1 MTDEKTLSSGSAV
14 VADDLGM
21 ITSRAS
27 AELSAMAGDSLL
39 LVGGGGFLGYY
50 LVQTVLAW
58 NSENHSQRIA
68 LTIYDNW
75 IRGTPRWLENLKGH
89 TELDIRTIDITRPL
103 SPNTPHYEWVI
114 HAASIASPTYY
125 REHPIETMDANVNGL
140 RNLLE
145 YGRGQQQGGQP
156 IKGFLF
162 FSTSEIYGDP
172 TPDAIPTPES
182 YRGNVSCIG
191 PRACYDES
199 KRYGETLSVNFARVH
214 QLPVKIVRPFNNYG
228 PGLKISDGRVLSD
241 FAGDVLHGRDIVVHS
256 SGAPTRTFCYIAD
269 AIVGYYKTLVNG
281 RSGEPYNIGTDAP
294 EISIADLAERVA
306 SIARKGLGYRG
317 SVVHKPSDDSDY
329 LIDSPNRR
337 CPEITKAGT
346 ELGFR
351 PQVSLDDGLWRSLL
365 WYRDIHPA
373 EVS

>member
-1 MTDEKTLSSGSAV
+1 MTDEKTLSSGSSV

-21 ITSRAS
+21 ITARAS

-50 LVQTVLAW
+50 LVQAVLAW
-58 NSENHSQRIA
+58 NSENHSQPIA
-68 LTIYDNW
+68 LTVYDNW
-75 IRGTPRWLENLKGH
+75 IRGTPRWLEDLKGH
-89 TELDIRTIDITRPL
+89 AELDIQTIDITRPL
-103 SPNTPHYEWVI
+103 SPNTPHHEWVI

-145 YGRGQQQGGQP
+145 YGRGQQQRGQP

-182 YRGNVSCIG
+182 YKGNVSCIG

-241 FAGDVLHGRDIVVHS
+241 FARDVLQGRDIVIHS

-317 SVVHKPSDDSDY
+317 SVVHKPSEDTDY

-337 CPEITKAGT
+337 CPEITKAST

-365 WYRDIHPA
+365 WYRDIHSA
-373 EVS
+373 EES